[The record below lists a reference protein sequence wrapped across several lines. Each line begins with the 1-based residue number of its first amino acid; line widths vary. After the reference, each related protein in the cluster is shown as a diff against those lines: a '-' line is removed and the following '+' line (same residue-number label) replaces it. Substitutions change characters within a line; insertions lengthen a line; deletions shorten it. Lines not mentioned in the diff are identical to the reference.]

1 MPFSC
6 IYPGC
11 GLKRKLFHQE
21 SFHELPYRHQDQE
34 LLQQWMVV
42 LNMDITTPV
51 ETLKKKRYRVC
62 SRHFDKDDF
71 IHPRTGKRSKGVHR
85 VRVLLR
91 RNAIP
96 RVGPPAT
103 DTVERPQS
111 TPIKSQDTASKSRLA
126 GLTFSL
132 MSPESSDVRPRTQ
145 RSLSGIY
152 MARTPTFK
160 LSEPEDMGATSAS
173 CTPLYGAPVEIPEL
187 RDSSAV
193 MDKPPDQVRSSGIQ
207 GKVSETCTATM
218 EKPALQ
224 HIVDE
229 EAILQ
234 LMKDCPMCG
243 RKCRCTK
250 QTKGPFLIV
259 YQSCY
264 FCNYQRKW
272 ANQPEVRNMNFKK
285 KNKARKRCQPKEKV
299 PGNATAES
307 PELNKTNI
315 SESSV
320 SESHDLV
327 QN

>member
-103 DTVERPQS
+103 DTV
-111 TPIKSQDTASKSRLA
+111 
-126 GLTFSL
+126 
-132 MSPESSDVRPRTQ
+132 
-145 RSLSGIY
+145 
-152 MARTPTFK
+152 
-160 LSEPEDMGATSAS
+160 EDMGATSAS